1 MAAGGSVN
9 MHNLTARGTQIQAK
23 ASVSIHNAT
32 QVDWKTYKNEYERM
46 SGCVRHM
53 MDCCFVGAGM

>member
-46 SGCVRHM
+46 SGCVL
-53 MDCCFVGAGM
+53 